1 MFCLGLDWVTATS
14 SVVASLSSVG
24 PGFGQVGPTQN
35 YAFIHPLGK
44 WILCFYMI
52 AGRLEI
58 FVLLTLFTPSFWRKG

>member
-1 MFCLGLDWVTATS
+1 MCLLGLDWVSAVS

-24 PGFGQVGPTQN
+24 PGFGAVGPTQS
-35 YAFIHPLGK
+35 YSFIHPIGK
-44 WILCFYMI
+44 LVLCFYMI